1 MTQSARGLGRAAP
14 ASGEVELLRAALL
27 ADDALAAAAWRRWRD
42 GHDVQTSR
50 GRMYSLLP
58 AVSARL
64 PPDVLGADAGLMR
77 GVRRRVWAATE
88 VQLASLGRALEVL
101 SALDDPPIV
110 AKGAALVSG
119 VYRQSGV
126 RSMSD
131 CDVIVGA
138 HQFDAATRLL
148 VDSGWAPAA
157 DFENQPFMH
166 AGSLTDDRGGVLD
179 LHRWIV
185 FPRFSRV
192 VEQGFFDRATPSSI
206 HGAPCR
212 RLALADELVLGVVHG
227 MGPATD
233 SGVRWVLDAAEIF
246 AAAAAADGESRG
258 PSDAFWRDVVESARG
273 LAVGEMLADG
283 LGWADEQFGWELPG
297 WVLVE
302 LRGIPSDRLLA
313 GEWWLRRRGVVAP
326 TRTRQYV
333 DTERLAGR
341 RPTIGGYVG
350 IRVQAVR
357 RGGGVVAA
365 TQRRAA
371 KLTCELRAPSGSG
384 SGVTR

>member
-1 MTQSARGLGRAAP
+1 
-14 ASGEVELLRAALL
+14 
-27 ADDALAAAAWRRWRD
+27 
-42 GHDVQTSR
+42 
-50 GRMYSLLP
+50 
-58 AVSARL
+58 
-64 PPDVLGADAGLMR
+64 
-77 GVRRRVWAATE
+77 
-88 VQLASLGRALEVL
+88 
-101 SALDDPPIV
+101 
-110 AKGAALVSG
+110 
-119 VYRQSGV
+119 
-126 RSMSD
+126 MSD

-148 VDSGWAPAA
+148 VGSGWAPAA

-192 VEQGFFDRATPSSI
+192 VEQGFFERAQTSSI

-227 MGPATD
+227 MGPDRD
-233 SGVRWVLDAAEIF
+233 SGVRWVLDVAAIF
-246 AAAAAADGESRG
+246 AAAAEGDSSG
-258 PSDAFWRDVVESARG
+258 PPEKFWADVVESARG

-283 LGWADEQFGWELPG
+283 LEWADEQFGWGPPG
-297 WVLVE
+297 RVLAE
-302 LRGIPSDRLLA
+302 LREIPSDRLLA
-313 GEWWLRRRGVVAP
+313 GEWWLRRRGVMAP

-341 RPTIGGYVG
+341 RPTVGGYVG

-357 RGGGVVAA
+357 SGGGVVAA

-371 KLTCELRAPSGSG
+371 KLTASFERRRVRA
-384 SGVTR
+384 RE